1 MFQNEFVRRYKGIPI
16 ARYAH
21 VARRVEL
28 PDMLTTP
35 QLHKEFELLLITQ
48 GRVRVSIDD
57 RSYLAVEGDLLF
69 IGPYMLHSLEI
80 PPQEVFSHICFC
92 FDLELLSHKALAGDL
107 AAGRYQITGHIPVDS
122 PHNAP
127 LRGIFTAID
136 SAYDREPP
144 YWELTVRGELC
155 RMFAWLMQN
164 GLYES
169 PFAQSRDKDFCIRVY
184 RHIEEHYR
192 EKLDSAVAA
201 EALNYNQS
209 YFCRLFKRNFLMTF
223 SDYLNM
229 YRLEKAKS
237 LLSDPARSVSGIAA
251 EVGFS
256 NVSYFTKL
264 FRLQNGQ
271 SPQSFRKDIC
281 NLF

>member
-35 QLHKEFELLLITQ
+35 QLHKEFDLLLITQ

-57 RSYLAVEGDLLF
+57 RSYLAGEGDLLF

-192 EKLDSAVAA
+192 EKLDSAAAA

-209 YFCRLFKRNFLMTF
+209 YFCRLFKENFGQPF
-223 SDYLNM
+223 QKYLCM
-229 YRLEKAKS
+229 YRIEKSKN
-237 LLSDPARSVSGIAA
+237 LLRTTDMSVSEIAA
-251 EVGFS
+251 AVGFNS
-256 NVSYFTKL
+256 FSYFSKM
-264 FRLQNGQ
+264 FREFVSSTPLEY
-271 SPQSFRKDIC
+271 RKST
-281 NLF
+281 